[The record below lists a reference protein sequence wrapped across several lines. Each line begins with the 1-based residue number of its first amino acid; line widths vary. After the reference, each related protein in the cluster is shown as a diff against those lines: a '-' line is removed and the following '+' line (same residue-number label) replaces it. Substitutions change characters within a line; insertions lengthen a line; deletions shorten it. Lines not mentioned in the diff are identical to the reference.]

1 MKLHI
6 KIIFAFILGFGILL
20 RLIGNVPPSTNWDE
34 VSLGVNAYSILN
46 TGKDEWGR
54 SFPLTFEAFGDY
66 KLPIYIY
73 TLVPFIAV
81 FGLNDFSL
89 RMPSLLSGILSL
101 VFIYLIV
108 KKLTSDDRWALWAMF
123 LLSISPQHI
132 FLSRIALEANL
143 ALGIFLAAFYL
154 FLVGLEKQKML
165 IVSSVL
171 FGLTV
176 FTYNSARIFVPLFLI
191 GLSFIYRKE
200 LLKFKSKL
208 IMPLLIMSVLLGVA
222 FSMAIF
228 EDSSSRYYW
237 VSIVDQGAVNYLNES
252 RAKSNLPSIITN
264 LIFNRYI
271 YFLTTAF
278 SNYLTHFSPEF
289 LFIKGGSHYQFSLPK
304 HGILY
309 MLELPLIIWGLITI
323 FRNKKVFWVIL
334 LWLFLAP
341 IPSAITREAPHA
353 LRSIFMLGVLQIIAA
368 AGIIGLT
375 SFLAAKFKFLKLYL
389 QPIVIGLFLISLA
402 LFSYRYF
409 YIYPNEYSKA
419 WQYGYKQTYE
429 YLLDNYPMY
438 LKDNSEKRI
447 YFSKY
452 YGEPHIFYLYYSK
465 YDPSVY
471 QNNPSLVRYF
481 QTNWRWVDKLDNI
494 NFINDWEVK
503 EKLKDQKNIILV
515 TSPGNFPEGAHLKHS
530 INFLDGSKAFDVVE
544 F

>member
-1 MKLHI
+1 MKLNS
-6 KIIFAFILGFGILL
+6 KIFFVLIIGLGILL
-20 RLIGNVPPSTNWDE
+20 RVVGSVPPSTNWDE
-34 VSLGVNAYSILN
+34 VSLGVNAYSILK
-46 TGKDEWGR
+46 TGKDEWGK

-73 TLVPFIAV
+73 TLIPFIAV

-89 RMPSLLSGILSL
+89 RLPSLLSGILSL
-101 VFIYLIV
+101 VFIYLII
-108 KKLTSDDRWALWAMF
+108 KKLTKDNKWALWGMF

-143 ALGIFLAAFYL
+143 AFGIFLAAFYL
-154 FLVGLEKQKML
+154 FLVGLEKQKLL
-165 IVSSVL
+165 IVSAFL
-171 FGLTV
+171 FGLTA
-176 FTYNSARIFVPLFLI
+176 FTYNSARVFIPLFLI

-200 LLKFKSKL
+200 LLKYKTRL
-208 IMPLLIMSVLLGVA
+208 IIPLLIIGVLFGIA

-252 RAKSNLPSIITN
+252 RAKSSLPPFITN

-271 YFLTTAF
+271 YFITTAF

-289 LFIKGGSHYQFSLPK
+289 LFIKGGSNYQFSLPK

-309 MLELPLIIWGLITI
+309 MLELPFLIWGII
-323 FRNKKVFWVIL
+323 AVFRNKQVFWVLL
-334 LWLFLAP
+334 LWLLLAP

-353 LRSIFMLGVLQIIAA
+353 LRSIFMLGALQIIV
-368 AGIIGLT
+368 AGGVIGLVNFVT
-375 SFLAAKFKFLKLYL
+375 TRFKFLKGYL
-389 QPIVIGLFLISLA
+389 QSIIVALFLISLG
-402 LFSYRYF
+402 LFSYQYF
-409 YIYPNEYSKA
+409 YIYPTEYSKA

-429 YLLDNYPMY
+429 YLIDNYSMY
-438 LKDNSEKRI
+438 FKDNNEKKI
-447 YFSKY
+447 YISKY

-465 YDPSVY
+465 YDPALY
-471 QNNPSLVRYF
+471 QNNPSLIRYS

-503 EKLKDQKNIILV
+503 EKLKDQKDIILV
-515 TSPGNFPEGAHLKHS
+515 TSPGNYPEGATLKHS

-544 F
+544 L